1 MITLIGYLIP
11 IVIADV
17 VNPVLLAAVV
27 YALASR
33 RPYTTSMSVLAGWF
47 SVYLLAGVILAEG
60 IDWIAARLASPGPI
74 EFSVQLVVGVLLLW
88 AGFQAVRASA
98 PPKRSARKPEFNE
111 SKSLGVRSA
120 FLLGASINLI
130 SLPFAVPYFAAVN
143 QIVKADP
150 EYVTGLF
157 VLILYNILYILPF
170 LGVIAVQAIFR
181 EQSRPMLERLSAR
194 MDRIGNVLL
203 PGLLLLIGGA
213 LLIDAIVYFATGAP
227 LIPQR

>member
-1 MITLIGYLIP
+1 MTTLIGYLIP

-17 VNPVLLAAVV
+17 INPVLLAAVV

-33 RPYTTSMSVLAGWF
+33 RPYATSLSVLAGWF
-47 SVYLLAGVILAEG
+47 VVYLTAGVILAEA

-74 EFSVQLVVGVLLLW
+74 EFSVQLVVGVLSLW

-98 PPKRSARKPEFNE
+98 PPKRAAKRPEFNE
-111 SKSLGVRSA
+111 SRGLGVGAA
-120 FLLGASINLI
+120 FLLGASINVI
-130 SLPFAVPYFAAVN
+130 GLPFAVPYFAAVN

-150 EYVTGLF
+150 EYVTGLA
-157 VLILYNILYILPF
+157 VLVLYNVLYLLPF

-181 EQSRPMLERLSAR
+181 EESRPMLEWLSAW
-194 MDRIGNVLL
+194 MDRIGNVVL
-203 PGLLLLIGGA
+203 PGLLLLLGGV
-213 LLIDAIVYFATGAP
+213 LFLDAIFYFVTGAP

>member
-1 MITLIGYLIP
+1 
-11 IVIADV
+11 
-17 VNPVLLAAVV
+17 
-27 YALASR
+27 
-33 RPYTTSMSVLAGWF
+33 
-47 SVYLLAGVILAEG
+47 
-60 IDWIAARLASPGPI
+60 
-74 EFSVQLVVGVLLLW
+74 
-88 AGFQAVRASA
+88 
-98 PPKRSARKPEFNE
+98 
-111 SKSLGVRSA
+111 
-120 FLLGASINLI
+120 
-130 SLPFAVPYFAAVN
+130 LPFAVPYFAAVN

-203 PGLLLLIGGA
+203 PGLLLLLGGA

>member
-47 SVYLLAGVILAEG
+47 SVYLLAGVILAESV
-60 IDWIAARLASPGPI
+60 DWIAARLASPGPI
-74 EFSVQLVVGVLLLW
+74 EFSVQLVVGVLLLLV
-88 AGFQAVRASA
+88 GFQAVRASA
-98 PPKRSARKPEFNE
+98 PPKRSARKTEFNE

-120 FLLGASINLI
+120 FFLGASINVI

-181 EQSRPMLERLSAR
+181 EQSRPMLERLSAW
-194 MDRIGNVLL
+194 MDRIGNVIL
-203 PGLLLLIGGA
+203 PGLLLLLGGA

>member
-1 MITLIGYLIP
+1 MTTLIGYLIP

-33 RPYTTSMSVLAGWF
+33 RPYATSLSVLAGWF
-47 SVYLLAGVILAEG
+47 TVYLLAGIVLAET

-74 EFSVQLVVGVLLLW
+74 EFSVQLVVGVLMLW
-88 AGFQAVRASA
+88 GGFQALRASA
-98 PPKRSARKPEFNE
+98 PPKRAARTPEFNE
-111 SKSLGVRSA
+111 SRGLGIGAA

-130 SLPFAVPYFAAVN
+130 GLPFAVPYFAAVS

-157 VLILYNILYILPF
+157 VLILYNFLYILPF
-170 LGVIAVQAIFR
+170 LGVIAAQAIFR
-181 EQSRPMLERLSAR
+181 EASRPALEWLSSW
-194 MDRIGNVLL
+194 MDRIGNVIL
-203 PGLLLLIGGA
+203 PGLLLLLGGVLFLDA
-213 LLIDAIVYFATGAP
+213 LWYLVTGAP
-227 LIPQR
+227 MIPQR